1 MPLPAPDE
9 DQLDTIPSPQLLYY
23 VEQSLLGAL
32 LTEPWRINDVPGIGP
47 DSFAHRHHAA
57 LFAAIRSLPTPD
69 PAQHAKNTKWLD
81 AVLTA
86 AHEQARGLTAS
97 YLHSLIHLCLWPPHA
112 PAYARLVQGEH
123 ARRLLRTAAQRLAQT
138 AQDTS
143 LPHPVTAT
151 LSEADTL
158 ATVVDN
164 IAAQFP
170 PHSGSRPRTA
180 TPPPA
185 AAQDQEQAVDEE
197 RLLLAT
203 ATAYPDDAA
212 QMRWLTPS
220 DFTLPLHGELWQSI
234 TSLSRRGV
242 PVDPV
247 TVLWEARHGI
257 PPDAD
262 PTHLLD
268 LLGAPV
274 GSSEH
279 WGEHVLQRSVLATAH
294 HTARCIVAFTD
305 DPATTPHHLVV
316 GSRRALAS
324 LSAVRSRWHHATAPA
339 PAPSP
344 TRTRTAGSPRAGP
357 PRTAPPLAPRF
368 SR

>member
-1 MPLPAPDE
+1 
-9 DQLDTIPSPQLLYY
+9 
-23 VEQSLLGAL
+23 
-32 LTEPWRINDVPGIGP
+32 
-47 DSFAHRHHAA
+47 
-57 LFAAIRSLPTPD
+57 
-69 PAQHAKNTKWLD
+69 
-81 AVLTA
+81 
-86 AHEQARGLTAS
+86 
-97 YLHSLIHLCLWPPHA
+97 
-112 PAYARLVQGEH
+112 
-123 ARRLLRTAAQRLAQT
+123 
-138 AQDTS
+138 
-143 LPHPVTAT
+143 
-151 LSEADTL
+151 
-158 ATVVDN
+158 
-164 IAAQFP
+164 
-170 PHSGSRPRTA
+170 
-180 TPPPA
+180 
-185 AAQDQEQAVDEE
+185 
-197 RLLLAT
+197 
-203 ATAYPDDAA
+203 
-212 QMRWLTPS
+212 MRWLTPS